1 LQSKSRATGRHMRGG
16 AMHISIIRDDCGAA
30 ATVLRT
36 SRAFGTAHVVFAGLL
51 ENGVLAAAA
60 LRIGGTCH
68 IGVGIGRAGD
78 GGLLLLEAGNS
89 PRASG
94 LVVGG
99 DVKPALGTPVS
110 APAVAPDPVLGAVRC
125 HTPTRERDDVV
136 DLALRPAMMI
146 PVPFHDSRGR
156 ASMPQ
161 ATGPR
166 AKISALMS
174 SSPSTPSNSSM
185 YILL

>member
-1 LQSKSRATGRHMRGG
+1 MRGG
-16 AMHISIIRDDCGAA
+16 AKHISIIRDDCGAA

-36 SRAFGTAHVVFAGLL
+36 SRAFGAAQVVFAAAKSINNEQQQQHTSASRATRELQQGGSGFSRLL

-99 DVKPALGTPVS
+99 DVKPALGTPV
-110 APAVAPDPVLGAVRC
+110 L
-125 HTPTRERDDVV
+125 
-136 DLALRPAMMI
+136 
-146 PVPFHDSRGR
+146 
-156 ASMPQ
+156 
-161 ATGPR
+161 
-166 AKISALMS
+166 
-174 SSPSTPSNSSM
+174 
-185 YILL
+185 

>member
-1 LQSKSRATGRHMRGG
+1 MRGG
-16 AMHISIIRDDCGAA
+16 AKHISIIRDDCGAA

-36 SRAFGTAHVVFAGLL
+36 SRAFGAAHVVFAAAKSINNEQQQHTSASRATRELQQGGSGFSRLL

-94 LVVGG
+94 LVVSG
-99 DVKPALGTPVS
+99 DVKPALGTPV
-110 APAVAPDPVLGAVRC
+110 L
-125 HTPTRERDDVV
+125 
-136 DLALRPAMMI
+136 
-146 PVPFHDSRGR
+146 
-156 ASMPQ
+156 
-161 ATGPR
+161 
-166 AKISALMS
+166 
-174 SSPSTPSNSSM
+174 
-185 YILL
+185 